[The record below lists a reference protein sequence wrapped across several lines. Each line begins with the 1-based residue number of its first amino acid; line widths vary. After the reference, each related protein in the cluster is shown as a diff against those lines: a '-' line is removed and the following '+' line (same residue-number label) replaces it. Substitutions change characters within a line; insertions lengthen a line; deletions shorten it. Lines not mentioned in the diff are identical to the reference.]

1 VGVLSGGQ
9 QQAVAIARAVLFD
22 PKVLL
27 LDEPT
32 AALAAREV
40 KEVLDLIRREK
51 EQGRIVVLVSHR
63 LNDVFEVADR
73 IIVMKQGR
81 LIADDSIKQT
91 TLNQVV
97 EKIVS

>member
-1 VGVLSGGQ
+1 M
-9 QQAVAIARAVLFD
+9 LFD

-40 KEVLDLIRREK
+40 EQVLNLIRREK
-51 EQGRIVVLVSHR
+51 EQGRIVILVSHR
-63 LNDVFEVADR
+63 LNDVFAVADR

-81 LIADDSIKQT
+81 IRNDTPTTAT
-91 TLNQVV
+91 TLAQVV
-97 EKIVS
+97 ENIVD